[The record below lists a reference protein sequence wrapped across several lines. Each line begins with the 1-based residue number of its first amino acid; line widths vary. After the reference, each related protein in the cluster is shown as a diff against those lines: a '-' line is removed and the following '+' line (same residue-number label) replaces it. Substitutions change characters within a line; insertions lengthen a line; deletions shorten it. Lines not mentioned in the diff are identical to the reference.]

1 MNKKNLNKVIAG
13 VLLISLLALTGC
25 ATGSGNS
32 ISRAISRSLD
42 HQAYTIGTQIG
53 NGTFY

>member
-32 ISRAISRSLD
+32 ISRAISRSL
-42 HQAYTIGTQIG
+42 
-53 NGTFY
+53 